1 MARYFFHLCDGGD
14 ILLDPEGR
22 EIGDSSQIS
31 SLALKEARSIIGHEA
46 MQGMIRLDR
55 YIDVQDEA
63 GGVVF
68 RLPFREAVI
77 IIGE

>member
-22 EIGDSSQIS
+22 EIEDPAQIGV
-31 SLALKEARSIIGHEA
+31 LALKEARSIIGFEA
-46 MQGMIRLDR
+46 MQGTIRLNR
-55 YIDVQDEA
+55 YIEVQDEA
-63 GGVVF
+63 GASVY

-77 IIGE
+77 VTQ

>member
-22 EIGDSSQIS
+22 TIDDASQITS
-31 SLALKEARSIIGHEA
+31 QALKEARSIIGHEA

-55 YIDVQDEA
+55 YIEVQDDS
-63 GGVVF
+63 GKVVC
-68 RLPFREAVI
+68 RLPFRESVVI
-77 IIGE
+77 VG